1 MLEVFFI
8 NIIES
13 QVSLSSDYSYS
24 EQINRDSAVLTLL
37 LRQILRVLDFVSDEE
52 VFLQARLVEVALFTT
67 TK

>member
-1 MLEVFFI
+1 MLGVFFT
-8 NIIES
+8 NIIRS
-13 QVSLSSDYSYS
+13 QVSLSFDYSYS
-24 EQINRDSAVLTLL
+24 EQINRDSAALTLL